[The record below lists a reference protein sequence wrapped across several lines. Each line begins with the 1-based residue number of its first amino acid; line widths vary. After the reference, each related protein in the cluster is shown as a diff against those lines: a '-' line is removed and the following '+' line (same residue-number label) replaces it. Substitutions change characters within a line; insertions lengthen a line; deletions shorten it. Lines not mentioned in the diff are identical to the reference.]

1 VLTEIQGVPNTQDQ
15 YSATSSTKARELC
28 IRFCSQLSLTHK
40 VTSISEELADKMS
53 SIGALAGRSPLSAA
67 AACIYFASHLMKEP
81 KTAKEISL
89 VAGVSDGTIRT
100 AYKLLEAEKDMLVNP
115 DWLKDGKGDMGLL
128 PKV

>member
-1 VLTEIQGVPNTQDQ
+1 
-15 YSATSSTKARELC
+15 
-28 IRFCSQLSLTHK
+28 
-40 VTSISEELADKMS
+40 MS